1 MYHKIQ
7 FPSPPFSYHICLLV
21 LGLFAG
27 DATVPGMSRAL
38 LDRSLAGQ
46 RRRQLFVADLRCEL
60 LGSLEAG
67 PRIPRTGS
75 SEPIIDLTR
84 VYAPI
89 KLVCLA
95 RINWRWSQAFSLAS
109 SRLASSFFLLD
120 ICAFWPPSVWVKSF
134 VPLSRLYPS
143 PCLLSTIKG
152 LQSLFGCLFLLA
164 LCFLR
169 FLKSQFL

>member
-27 DATVPGMSRAL
+27 DATVPGMSWAL
-38 LDRSLAGQ
+38 LDRSLASQ

-84 VYAPI
+84 VYAPFVVRCVWP
-89 KLVCLA
+89 LLRRLSSGRAAGDGGGSVSP
-95 RINWRWSQAFSLAS
+95 RWL
-109 SRLASSFFLLD
+109 
-120 ICAFWPPSVWVKSF
+120 PPSNNQLDCHSYMS
-134 VPLSRLYPS
+134 PLDCHQTCP
-143 PCLLSTIKG
+143 T
-152 LQSLFGCLFLLA
+152 
-164 LCFLR
+164 
-169 FLKSQFL
+169 

>member
-120 ICAFWPPSVWVKSF
+120 ICAFWPPLGLGEIFCSIKPSL
-134 VPLSRLYPS
+134 PLSMPVIYNQGFTVLIWMPLS
-143 PCLLSTIKG
+143 SCLM
-152 LQSLFGCLFLLA
+152 FLEIP
-164 LCFLR
+164 
-169 FLKSQFL
+169 